1 MTTLS
6 VPLPAHLEE
15 FVKRLAKQRSSNKAA
30 IVREAL
36 ERLAEEEAIA
46 AVLKAEKEPTLHGD
60 LKALARKLR
69 RQDSLS

>member
-15 FVKRLAKQRSSNKAA
+15 MVKKMAKQRGSNKAA

-36 ERLAEEEAIA
+36 ESFAEEEAIS
-46 AVLKAEKEPTLHGD
+46 AVLKAEKEQPLRGD
-60 LKALARKLR
+60 LRVLARKLR
-69 RQDSLS
+69 S

>member
-15 FVKRLAKQRSSNKAA
+15 LVKRLAKQRGSNKAA

-36 ERLAEEEAIA
+36 ELLAEEEAIA
-46 AVLKAEKEPTLHGD
+46 AVLKAERELGECKGLKGD
-60 LKALARKLR
+60 LRELAKKF
-69 RQDSLS
+69 S

>member
-15 FVKRLAKQRSSNKAA
+15 LVKRLAKQRGSNKAA

-36 ERLAEEEAIA
+36 ELLAEEEAVA
-46 AVLKAEKEPTLHGD
+46 AVLKAEKEQPLRGD
-60 LKALARKLR
+60 LRELARKLR
-69 RQDSLS
+69 L

>member
-15 FVKRLAKQRSSNKAA
+15 LVKRLAKQRGSNKAA

-36 ERLAEEEAIA
+36 ELLAEEEAIA
-46 AVLKAEKEPTLHGD
+46 AVLKAEKEPALKGD
-60 LKALARKLR
+60 LRTLARKFR
-69 RQDSLS
+69 A

>member
-15 FVKRLAKQRSSNKAA
+15 FVKRLAKQRGSNKAA
-30 IVREAL
+30 IVRGAL

-46 AVLKAEKEPTLHGD
+46 AVLQAEKELGE
-60 LKALARKLR
+60 RKVFRGNLR
-69 RQDSLS
+69 ELMKKLS

>member
-15 FVKRLAKQRSSNKAA
+15 LVKKLAKQRGSNKAA

-36 ERLAEEEAIA
+36 ELLAEEEAIA
-46 AVLKAEKEPTLHGD
+46 VVLKAEQELAEGKLLWGD
-60 LKALARKLR
+60 LRTLVKKI
-69 RQDSLS
+69 S